1 MTLESGDSAGEELVH
16 LTVSELMQEM
26 LSEVSARDRVELT
39 IDPSAAGLSFLL
51 PPTALAIALR
61 AVISNALDA
70 SGQEQSVHLRAR
82 REGAVLELEI
92 EDSGEGMDADR
103 VRRALDPFFTTK
115 EPGEGMGLGLFLT
128 RSVVER
134 LGGEVALD
142 STPGQGTRVRMR
154 LPLANLRVGS

>member
-1 MTLESGDSAGEELVH
+1 
-16 LTVSELMQEM
+16 
-26 LSEVSARDRVELT
+26 
-39 IDPSAAGLSFLL
+39 
-51 PPTALAIALR
+51 
-61 AVISNALDA
+61 VISNALDA
-70 SGQEQSVHLRAR
+70 SGPEQVVHLRAR
-82 REGAVLELEI
+82 RESDVLELEI

-142 STPGQGTRVRMR
+142 SRPGQGTRARIR
-154 LPLANLRVGS
+154 LPLANLRVGG